1 MENIWY
7 WILGLYFVSMII
19 NFIFV
24 YKDEDIKTVGDFIKD
39 SWAIFLPFVNTI
51 ISCFIL
57 IYLVIAW
64 WENLEIK
71 WWERFKNIKIR

>member
-1 MENIWY
+1 MENMWY
-7 WILGLYFVSMII
+7 WILGLYFVPMVI

-24 YKDEDIKTVGDFIKD
+24 YKDEDVKTVGDFIKD